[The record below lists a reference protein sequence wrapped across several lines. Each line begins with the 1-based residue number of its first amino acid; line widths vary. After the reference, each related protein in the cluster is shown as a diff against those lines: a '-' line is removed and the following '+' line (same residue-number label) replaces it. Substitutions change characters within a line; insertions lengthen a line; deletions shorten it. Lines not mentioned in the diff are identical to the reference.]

1 MTKLAELGFSK
12 GIIFE
17 TIVSTYNLDG
27 SPNAA
32 PMGVTMQNQEIL
44 AIDIYDSSQT
54 SRNLKTNRSAV
65 INLTIAI
72 ELFYK
77 TAFKE
82 TNPEGKL
89 PLDLF
94 QRTARV
100 NTPKLLLADATIDVS
115 VVNMD
120 PVGEEK
126 TRFFC
131 KVEGINA
138 DVKYPQVYCRAMPAT
153 LEAIVHATRLKVYAN
168 DEKKKEQVYHLLQKI
183 NNCSDVVNRTAPN
196 STYSAVIADL
206 MKRIDSWRKKS

>member
-1 MTKLAELGFSK
+1 MTKLANLGFSK

-17 TIVSTYNLDG
+17 TIVSTYNPDG

-44 AIDIYDSSQT
+44 TIDIYDSSQT
-54 SRNLKTNRSAV
+54 SRNLKTNKSAV

-82 TNPEGKL
+82 TNPEGSL
-89 PLDLF
+89 PMDLF
-94 QRTARV
+94 KRTEMINA
-100 NTPKLLLADATIDVS
+100 PKLHLAEATIDVS

-120 PVGEEK
+120 PVGDEK

-138 DVKYPQVYCRAMPAT
+138 AMTYPQVYCRAMPAT
-153 LEAIVHATRLKVYAN
+153 LEAIVHATRIKVYAN
-168 DEKKKEQVYHLLQKI
+168 DEKKKEQVNNLLQTI
-183 NNCSDVVNRTAPN
+183 NNCNDLVNRTAPN
-196 STYSAVIADL
+196 STCSAVMADL
-206 MKRIDSWRKKS
+206 MKRIDSWRKQP